1 MYNVGNVKRKIE
13 AKFKDIKDIY
23 VNIWEKFVY
32 IYVKEDKI
40 WLAEIKKGNSENIWE
55 LAHLDYVQKQDKDD
69 EFFYQEALYKFYQE
83 IVDETNKCDKLC
95 VEIANDNQM
104 INKLQYEFP
113 QMPKKDLRK
122 ALYWELLENENIDKY
137 YYNYRVNDKNIKEQ
151 DNLMAENICD
161 IEVNLIDKDLV
172 DFWRVIAKEQNLKV
186 CSIYTT
192 SNTFIL
198 DNIIKNSEF
207 NKEQNKL
214 TYELN
219 NTMIVLNLDNEW
231 VENEFKEEINYLVA
245 RIMQLLTRQYIELLP
260 KKYQETIW
268 KWKNIGYVL
277 AVVLMMII
285 CFWGSFMGTNHYQL
299 QNKENIL
306 AEQLNLLEQDI
317 KQMESLKI
325 KEQIIQDK
333 QSLVKILSEKS
344 LNSYAILVNLGTNTI
359 QDVKL
364 INVEINEMKNKN
376 ENNNSNSNRNI
387 VTLVGK
393 AKSYEGITNYEE
405 QLKHIDLFDE
415 HELLYIKLNPE
426 DNLLDFSIKLK

>member
-1 MYNVGNVKRKIE
+1 MYNVGNAKRKIG
-13 AKFKDIKDIY
+13 AKFKNIKDVY
-23 VNIWEKFVY
+23 VNVWEKCVY
-32 IYVKEDKI
+32 IYVKEDKM
-40 WLAEIKKGNSENIWE
+40 WLAEIKKGNSENIWD
-55 LAHLDYVQKQDKDD
+55 LAHLDYVQKQNQDD

-83 IVDETNKCDKLC
+83 IVNETDKCDKLY

-104 INKLQYEFP
+104 INTLQYEFP
-113 QMPKKDLRK
+113 QMPKKDLKK
-122 ALYWELLENENIDKY
+122 ALHWELLENGNIDKY
-137 YYNYRVNDKNIKEQ
+137 YYNYRVSDKKLKEQ
-151 DNLMAENICD
+151 DSLMTENICD
-161 IEVNLIDKDLV
+161 IEVNLIDKNLV
-172 DFWRVIAKEQNLKV
+172 DFWRAIAKEQNLKV

-192 SNTFIL
+192 SKIYVL
-198 DNIIKNSEF
+198 DDIIKNSEF

-214 TYELN
+214 TYKLN
-219 NTMIVLNLDNEW
+219 NTIIVLNLDNEW
-231 VENEFKEEINYLVA
+231 VENEFKSEINFLVA
-245 RIMQLLTRQYIELLP
+245 RVMQLLTRQYIELLP
-260 KKYQETIW
+260 KKYEETTW
-268 KWKNIGYVL
+268 KWKNIGYSL

-285 CFWGSFMGTNHYQL
+285 CFWGSFICTNHYQL

-317 KQMESLKI
+317 KQMKSLKN

-333 QSLVKILSEKS
+333 QSLVNFLSEKS

-376 ENNNSNSNRNI
+376 ENNNSNRSI

-393 AKSYEGITNYEE
+393 AKSYEAITNYEE
-405 QLKHIDLFDE
+405 QLKHIDLFNE